1 MKETTLAEIAA
12 LVAGELEGDPATRVG
27 RIDPPEEAVEGAVAV
42 LAGRRALAAFDAC
55 RASALV
61 VPKGTEARG
70 RNVVRVPEP
79 RRAFLALLAFF
90 APGEGREPGVDPRA
104 HVDPGAEVGEGSWV
118 GPGAVVEDGAVLG
131 ARVRVHP
138 LAVVGEG
145 ARVGD
150 DSVLFPGAVLYPG
163 VTLGRRVRVH
173 AGSVIGSDGFGYER
187 DARGVQEKVPQ
198 IGTVEIADDVEIG
211 ANSCVDRAT
220 VGATRIGAGTKIDN
234 LVQVGHNTQVGEHCC
249 VIGQAGLAGSV
260 KVGRFSVLAGQAG
273 VADHV
278 AIAEG
283 TVVGAQAGVPS
294 DIGPGVWLGTPALLA
309 KDARR
314 VFPVLAR
321 LPELLRRLRELEEKV
336 ASLEGRAPGPLA

>member
-1 MKETTLAEIAA
+1 MKTTTVGEIAT
-12 LVAGELEGDPATRVG
+12 LLGGQVEGDPQAPID
-27 RIDPPEEAVEGAVAV
+27 RIEPPEEAGDGAIAV
-42 LAGRRALAAFDAC
+42 LSDRKALAAIAGC

-61 VPKGTEARG
+61 VPAGTEAPG
-70 RNVVRVPEP
+70 RLLVRVAEP
-79 RRAFLALLAFF
+79 RKAFLALLELF
-90 APGEGREPGVDPRA
+90 APGEERGTGVHPQA
-104 HVDPGAEVGEGSWV
+104 LVDPGAVVGEGTWV
-118 GPGAVVEDGAVLG
+118 GPGAVVEAGARVG
-131 ARVRVHP
+131 VRVRVHP
-138 LAVVGEG
+138 LAVVGAG

-163 VTLGRRVRVH
+163 VTVGSRVRIH
-173 AGSVIGSDGFGYER
+173 SGTVIGSDGFGYER
-187 DARGVQEKVPQ
+187 DAQGVQRKVPQ

-220 VGATRIGAGTKIDN
+220 IGATRIGAGTKIDN

-249 VIGQAGLAGSV
+249 LIGQVGLSGSV
-260 KVGRFSVLAGQAG
+260 KVGRYSVLAGQVG

-283 TVVGAQAGVPS
+283 TVVGAQSGVPS
-294 DIGPGVWLGTPALLA
+294 DIGPGVWLGTPAILA

-314 VFPVLAR
+314 AYPTIAR

-336 ASLEGRAPGPLA
+336 ATLEGRGAGGA